1 MSPSVYLVAVP
12 LGLIAVT
19 SWLVKSESDSFA
31 QAKRSVNIQD
41 QSRRGTPVPPPAV
54 VDPAAARMDHERYGW
69 QDGENASANTLGSI
83 AAMRPLGSRPSQ
95 PVDWMAAQALRA
107 SSAAMNKT
115 EIPGYIESAVPE
127 VVFETVTTE
136 AGYHITADEATKLDM
151 TGNNVI
157 FNGHVMMT
165 SPQFKLSADQLIVHL
180 GSDKKTFKFIEA
192 NQSVRV
198 ELVGVPEEK
207 RYRGQSQKAIY
218 EPSKDSIVLTGWP
231 KVQGQ
236 GQELIAAEEKT
247 KITMFSKTGKM
258 FTEGRA
264 QTRVSKQLMAE
275 ESAKPVAGRR

>member
-1 MSPSVYLVAVP
+1 VA
-12 LGLIAVT
+12 
-19 SWLVKSESDSFA
+19 
-31 QAKRSVNIQD
+31 
-41 QSRRGTPVPPPAV
+41 
-54 VDPAAARMDHERYGW
+54 
-69 QDGENASANTLGSI
+69 
-83 AAMRPLGSRPSQ
+83 
-95 PVDWMAAQALRA
+95 
-107 SSAAMNKT
+107 
-115 EIPGYIESAVPE
+115 
-127 VVFETVTTE
+127 FETVTTE

-151 TGNNVI
+151 TGNKVI

-192 NQSVRV
+192 NQSVKV

-218 EPSKDSIVLTGWP
+218 EPSKDSIVMTGWP
-231 KVQGQ
+231 KIQGQ

-275 ESAKPVAGRR
+275 ESAKPVGSRQ

>member
-1 MSPSVYLVAVP
+1 MSPSVYLVAIP

-19 SWLVKSESDSFA
+19 GWLVKSESDSFA
-31 QAKRSVNIQD
+31 QAKRSMDIQNA
-41 QSRRGTPVPPPAV
+41 SRRGGPSVRTLEESPAIV
-54 VDPAAARMDHERYGW
+54 RMDHVRYGL
-69 QDGENASANTLGSI
+69 QEGEESAAGTLGNV
-83 AAMRPLGSRPSQ
+83 AAMRPLGSRSSQ
-95 PVDWMAAQALRA
+95 SMDWMTAQALRA
-107 SSAAMNKT
+107 SATPSMNKT
-115 EIPGYIESAVPE
+115 EIPGYIETAVPE
-127 VVFETVTTE
+127 VAFETVTTE

-151 TGNNVI
+151 AANKVI

-180 GSDKKTFKFIEA
+180 GDDKKTFKFIEA
-192 NQSVRV
+192 NQSVKV
-198 ELVGVPEEK
+198 ELTGVPPEK

-218 EPSKDSIVLTGWP
+218 EPSKDSIVMTGWP
-231 KVQGQ
+231 KIQGQ

-275 ESAKPVAGRR
+275 ESAKK

>member
-1 MSPSVYLVAVP
+1 MSPSVYLVAIP

-19 SWLVKSESDSFA
+19 SWLVKSDGDSFV
-31 QAKRSVNIQD
+31 QSKRSADIQN
-41 QSRRGTPVPPPAV
+41 QSQRGNPIPPPIGI
-54 VDPAAARMDHERYGW
+54 DPAASRMDHERYGW
-69 QDGENASANTLGSI
+69 QDDENSPANTLGSV
-83 AAMRPLGSRPSQ
+83 AAKRPLGSRPSQ
-95 PVDWMAAQALRA
+95 PIDWMAMQTAR
-107 SSAAMNKT
+107 SSATTMNKT

-127 VVFETVTTE
+127 TTFQTVTTE
-136 AGYHITADEATKLDM
+136 AGYHITADEATKLDVAA
-151 TGNNVI
+151 NKVI

-192 NQSVRV
+192 NQSVKV
-198 ELVGVPEEK
+198 ELTGVPEEK
-207 RYRGQSQKAIY
+207 RYRGQSQKAVY
-218 EPSKDSIVLTGWP
+218 EPSKDSIVMTGWP
-231 KVQGQ
+231 KIQGQ

-275 ESAKPVAGRR
+275 ESAKPAGRKP